1 MNKKNIINSIFD
13 NIKTIIGALIIA
25 IIIRSFIFQPFYIPS
40 SSMEPT
46 LLIGDRI
53 FVSKY
58 TYGFSKHSFP
68 FSPSLFSERI
78 FYKKPNQG
86 DLVVFKTPA
95 DNRTD
100 YIKRLIG
107 LPGDE
112 IQFKEGNIFI
122 NGKEIARKK
131 INTIDLVRCGK
142 FSLQVNAYEEILPNG
157 RKHIAVYNR
166 AGTLQNTKKFKVPEN
181 HFFLLG
187 DNRDC
192 SKDSRYLESVGYVNF
207 VNLVGKA
214 QIIFFSNDTVKG
226 SLLKFWNLKNSFRFD
241 RLFNKIK

>member
-1 MNKKNIINSIFD
+1 MIKKNIINSILE

-25 IIIRSFIFQPFYIPS
+25 IIIRSLIFQPFYIPS

-46 LLIGDRI
+46 LLVGDRI

-58 TYGFSKHSFP
+58 TFGFSKHSFP
-68 FSPSLFSERI
+68 FSPALFDERI
-78 FYKKPNQG
+78 FYKKPKQG
-86 DLVVFKTPA
+86 DLVVFKTPV

-112 IQFKEGNIFI
+112 VQFINGDIFI
-122 NGKEIARKK
+122 NDKKIVRKK
-131 INTIDLVRCGK
+131 ISVTDLVRCGEISFK
-142 FSLQVNAYEEILPNG
+142 VNAFEETLPNG
-157 RKHIAVYNR
+157 KKHIAVYNEE
-166 AGTLQNTKKFKVPEN
+166 GTLQNTKKFKVPAN
-181 HFFLLG
+181 QFFFLG

-192 SKDSRYLESVGYVNF
+192 SKDSRYLGSVNF

-214 QIIFFSNDTVKG
+214 QIIFFSNDTIEG
-226 SLLKFWNLKNSFRFD
+226 SLLKFWNLKESFRSD
-241 RLFNKIK
+241 RLFKKLK